1 MDTTGDLLANVDY
14 VLCLHSLG
22 KSPLKLHMSKPP
34 QKKANCGMRPVSSAE
49 LKIRRIMI
57 TSIPV
62 RYCIFAIYPFTMN
75 VNDFW
80 KF

>member
-1 MDTTGDLLANVDY
+1 METTGDLLANVDY

-34 QKKANCGMRPVSSAE
+34 QKKANCGMRPVSSAV

-57 TSIPV
+57 TSSEKFHSCKV
-62 RYCIFAIYPFTMN
+62 LYFCNLPFYN
-75 VNDFW
+75 EY
-80 KF
+80 K